1 MYIFTP
7 NDKFTSGP
15 FKYIKKETKKHGLL
29 FEPEL
34 LGVSNDQDSPIGCP
48 HIKDHFDYNTIK
60 TFEDI
65 FHSVKDR
72 CSNILEIGVDHTNTV
87 SSTSIILRNKN
98 INSTYLGVDIHNK
111 AYLDNKENNVHTL
124 LANSA
129 NTELIYS
136 KLSELNIK
144 QKSIHFI
151 YIDGWHSVN
160 QVLAE
165 WDYISDYLAPDGVAV
180 FHDTNYHPGSRLI
193 FDCIDENIFTTKKY
207 FENEANWGLG
217 EIRYK

>member
-1 MYIFTP
+1 MNVLDYNTIF
-7 NDKFTSGP
+7 NSGP
-15 FKYIKKETKKHGLL
+15 LHFLKRPTEKFGLL

-34 LGVSNDQDSPIGCP
+34 LSVSNDQDSPIGHP
-48 HIKDHFDYNTIK
+48 YIKDHFDYNTIK

-65 FHSVKDR
+65 FCSVKDK
-72 CSNILEIGVDHTNTV
+72 CSSILEIGVDHTNTV

-111 AYLDNKENNVHTL
+111 DYLNNKENNVHTL

-129 NTELIYS
+129 NAELVCS

-151 YIDGWHSVN
+151 YIDG
-160 QVLAE
+160 
-165 WDYISDYLAPDGVAV
+165 
-180 FHDTNYHPGSRLI
+180 
-193 FDCIDENIFTTKKY
+193 
-207 FENEANWGLG
+207 
-217 EIRYK
+217 